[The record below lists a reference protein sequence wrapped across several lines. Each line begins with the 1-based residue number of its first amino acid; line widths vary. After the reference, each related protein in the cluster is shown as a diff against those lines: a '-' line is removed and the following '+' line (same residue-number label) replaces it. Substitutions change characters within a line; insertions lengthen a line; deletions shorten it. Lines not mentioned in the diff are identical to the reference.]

1 MFNTVLNFQ
10 VFFLAQWEEYHT
22 GILKTN
28 NGVFGLSEGQ
38 FAQFAMMGSVAILG
52 PESWQVPLPIV
63 NMQLRHLAL
72 IFMALIT
79 FMLAW
84 GAFMRVR
91 YAKPLKKKDRGDKDL
106 TKFDAFGQL
115 VPMYTLYALGM
126 ALTQAEMFESKPLE
140 VRGGKGGLERS
151 DERRQRA

>member
-1 MFNTVLNFQ
+1 
-10 VFFLAQWEEYHT
+10 
-22 GILKTN
+22 
-28 NGVFGLSEGQ
+28 
-38 FAQFAMMGSVAILG
+38 
-52 PESWQVPLPIV
+52 
-63 NMQLRHLAL
+63 
-72 IFMALIT
+72 
-79 FMLAW
+79 
-84 GAFMRVR
+84 MRVR

-151 DERRQRA
+151 DDQEAVSYCAILHNLILTPFHSAVRKFALDRVQHGAELSGLLFGPMGRVSHRHPQD